1 MRYALWCL
9 FALVIFIPATVIN
22 AVLWKLVCCE
32 WDRPYGRT
40 K

>member
-9 FALVIFIPATVIN
+9 FALVFIPATVVN
-22 AVLWKLVCCE
+22 AVIWRVFSCE
-32 WDRPYGRT
+32 WDQPYGRT